1 MSTTSIKNYSIAPY
15 YDDFDETKNYQRVLF
30 RPGRSV
36 QARELTQMQTA
47 LQAQIDR
54 HGQYAFKDG
63 SRVVNGEASLNIEHE
78 YLKVEGTF
86 QHSSVDYTTANYLSE
101 IVKGTILTG
110 TANTTNQVTAIV
122 DKVVAAAGSDP
133 DTIYIKYLNKGGQ

>member
-1 MSTTSIKNYSIAPY
+1 MSTTSIKNYGIAPY
-15 YDDFDETKNYQRVLF
+15 YDDFDETKNYQRILF

-63 SRVVNGEASLNIEHE
+63 SR
-78 YLKVEGTF
+78 
-86 QHSSVDYTTANYLSE
+86 
-101 IVKGTILTG
+101 
-110 TANTTNQVTAIV
+110 
-122 DKVVAAAGSDP
+122 
-133 DTIYIKYLNKGGQ
+133 